1 MRLLGMKKDPRWGLG
16 IIGLACSVVFRYTQR
31 MGKIGG
37 LALLGLGALTGCSA
51 PVAQHMEAAAIVQPA
66 TNVQGDM
73 LAALRP
79 VLTALKA
86 DDAALISE
94 AYGACMSLV
103 FQSKDAYREGV
114 MKQYTD
120 VKLAVDHLTV
130 AAAAKQHL
138 CR

>member
-1 MRLLGMKKDPRWGLG
+1 
-16 IIGLACSVVFRYTQR
+16 

-37 LALLGLGALTGCSA
+37 ILLAALIAATASSA
-51 PVAQHMEAAAIVQPA
+51 PVSAVEPAANVQPA
-66 TNVQGDM
+66 ASVQGDM
-73 LAALRP
+73 LNELRP
-79 VLTALKA
+79 ILTRLKA
-86 DDAALISE
+86 SDGDLISE

-114 MKQYTD
+114 MKQYAD
-120 VKLAVDHLTV
+120 VRLAVDHLTV

>member
-1 MRLLGMKKDPRWGLG
+1 
-16 IIGLACSVVFRYTQR
+16 

-37 LALLGLGALTGCSA
+37 ILLAALIAATASSA
-51 PVAQHMEAAAIVQPA
+51 PVSAVEPAANIQPA
-66 TNVQGDM
+66 SSVQGDM
-73 LAALRP
+73 LTALRP
-79 VLTALKA
+79 ILTTLKA
-86 DDAALISE
+86 SDSDLISE

-114 MKQYTD
+114 MKQYAD

-130 AAAAKQHL
+130 AAAAKQYL